1 MWTNRPKV
9 SWSAGQGQEN
19 IWDKPMTGWP
29 LLLNILYATALSM
42 LSLYA
47 ACLMGDMLGLPMEK
61 RWTAGLG
68 AAAVWCLVIVAWN
81 EVMHA
86 LGKKM
91 LRRRRETVLWVMRLL
106 GNIVLFIVLFW
117 GKGAVWWVN
126 FSETNIQA
134 IREGLDG
141 IELRYTER
149 WNE

>member
-91 LRRRRETVLWVMRLL
+91 LRRR
-106 GNIVLFIVLFW
+106 
-117 GKGAVWWVN
+117 
-126 FSETNIQA
+126 
-134 IREGLDG
+134 
-141 IELRYTER
+141 
-149 WNE
+149 